1 MSGGP
6 LEGVRVLDLTSVVV
20 GPLATQILADHG
32 AEVIKV
38 ETKAGDLI
46 RVMNGKSVT
55 PGMGAKF
62 LHLNRNKRSIVLDLK
77 QPAGYAALLKLVT
90 RADVLVWNVRPA
102 AMARLKLSYDDV
114 RAVNPKVIYCG
125 MFGFGQDGRYRDK
138 PAYDTIL
145 QGAGGMAALHHRA
158 TGEPRYV
165 PMVVVDK
172 ISGLIAAQMI
182 AMALYRRA
190 QTGEGCAIEIPMFEN
205 LVKFVL
211 EEHLYLKTF
220 EPPLGETGDPR
231 LLDPLGKPIPTKD
244 GWISISANTDEQ
256 AFAFFAAI
264 GRPELKDDPRFASV
278 QNALRERRRVLQA
291 ARRRAPGEDDRGVG
305 RDLRPPRRP
314 GDALS
319 HARQPARG
327 SAPRGEP
334 VLRAERPPDRRQDPQ
349 HAAAEQVVERG
360 AARLE
365 PRAQARPALGRG
377 PARGGLQRGRGRAPR
392 RGRRHR
398 RRPVEEKPLGADRA
412 GARPGALD
420 PHGVARAQRL
430 VLELRD
436 HDGHAVV

>member
-1 MSGGP
+1 VSGGP
-6 LEGVRVLDLTSVVV
+6 LEGVGVVDLTSVVV

-46 RVMNGKSVT
+46 RFMNGKSVT

-77 QPAGYAALLKLVT
+77 QAAGHAALLKLVE

-114 RAVNPKVIYCG
+114 RRVNPGIVYCG

-145 QGAGGMAALHHRA
+145 QGSGGMAALNHRA

-172 ISGLIAAQMI
+172 VSGLIATQMI

-190 QTGEGCAIEIPMFEN
+190 KTGEGCAIEIPMFEN
-205 LVKFVL
+205 VVKFVL

-231 LLDPLGKPIPTKD
+231 LLDPLGRPIRTKD

-264 GRPELKDDPRFASV
+264 GRPELKHDPRFASV
-278 QNALRERRRVLQA
+278 QARFANVGEYFKLRADALAERTTAEWVERFDRHDVPAMPYNTLDGLLDDPHLADVGFFELKDHPTEGKIRNLRLPNRWSSGARGEWNPAPKLGQHSVEILRELGYG
-291 ARRRAPGEDDRGVG
+291 APEIEALIATGVTVDG
-305 RDLRPPRRP
+305 RP
-314 GDALS
+314 
-319 HARQPARG
+319 
-327 SAPRGEP
+327 E
-334 VLRAERPPDRRQDPQ
+334 
-349 HAAAEQVVERG
+349 
-360 AARLE
+360 
-365 PRAQARPALGRG
+365 
-377 PARGGLQRGRGRAPR
+377 
-392 RGRRHR
+392 
-398 RRPVEEKPLGADRA
+398 
-412 GARPGALD
+412 
-420 PHGVARAQRL
+420 
-430 VLELRD
+430 
-436 HDGHAVV
+436 